1 MKIWCG
7 QRKKQSERDKNEV
20 GGEKLWFELNFVQ
33 FSFVQ
38 LAFNWMMNLRNDV
51 AAVNW
56 VELLKIDV
64 L

>member
-20 GGEKLWFELNFVQ
+20 GGEKLWFELDFVQ